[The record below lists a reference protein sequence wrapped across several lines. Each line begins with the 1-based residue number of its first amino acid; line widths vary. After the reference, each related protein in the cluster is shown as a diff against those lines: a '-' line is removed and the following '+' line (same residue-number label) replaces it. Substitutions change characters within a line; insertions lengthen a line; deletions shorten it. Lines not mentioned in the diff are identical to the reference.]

1 MNTDLAAL
9 RELVRLHNERGSHS
23 HGDESKADQE
33 ARYKAWV
40 AACYEAMPALSRL
53 LEAQAGVPDT
63 KQART
68 DHTKLTALLEATHDM
83 VNESPRTPD
92 TVSVTDR
99 EYKAVRKLDMCY
111 DALSRTLVL
120 VDQLLTAHPPSE
132 GEAHE

>member
-53 LEAQAGVPDT
+53 LEAQAGVPEGWQLVPVEPT
-63 KQART
+63 KEMI
-68 DHTKLTALLEATHDM
+68 EAGDNSRLW
-83 VNESPRTPD
+83 VEEDGPD
-92 TVSVTDR
+92 WRNTVST
-99 EYKAVRKLDMCY
+99 YKAML
-111 DALSRTLVL
+111 A
-120 VDQLLTAHPPSE
+120 AAPNHPPSE
-132 GEAHE
+132 GEAHD